1 MLPLGRSDVLV
12 APRSPPSANCSARHL
27 AMSLGEGRRLAEA
40 RATRRLELIL
50 EPFVAALQSIRRK
63 TMFKIKDTKQY
74 CPVLKFA
81 LTLLVLS
88 GLPSAARADAVTD
101 WNAYGVSAVITAARG
116 PGGYVDL
123 AYMHLAMYDAVN
135 AIDGRYSVFAVHP
148 ANVPAGSSKEAAAIA
163 AAYNVLLTLF
173 PGQQVVLDANYSAS
187 LAAIPDSQEKADGIA
202 VGAEV
207 AFLFLASRAGDGRN
221 APITY
226 TPGSGPG
233 AWIPT
238 SPAPPLVVYLSQ
250 MRPFAMETASQ
261 FRGDGP
267 PALTSEQYTADFNE
281 IKNLGCLNCP
291 ARTEEQR
298 IIGLF
303 YTDPGPAQTARGFR
317 QVALDYPMNLADDA
331 RLFAM
336 LYVALGDAAI
346 ASVESKYYYGF
357 WRPITA
363 IRQADTDGNPDTI
376 ADPAW
381 TPLSLTPNFP
391 DYVSTHSAT
400 WGAFSETLR
409 QFFGTKKVNFTLTS
423 VVTGTTRN
431 FTSTDDINKEIID
444 ARVYVGFHFRTADVH
459 GVVMGKKIGRLVAKH
474 YFQPLF

>member
-1 MLPLGRSDVLV
+1 
-12 APRSPPSANCSARHL
+12 
-27 AMSLGEGRRLAEA
+27 
-40 RATRRLELIL
+40 
-50 EPFVAALQSIRRK
+50 
-63 TMFKIKDTKQY
+63 MFNVKGIKQY
-74 CPVLKFA
+74 CLDLKA
-81 LTLLVLS
+81 LLMLLILI
-88 GLPSAARADAVTD
+88 GLPTVAKADAVTD
-101 WNAYGVSAVITAARG
+101 WNASGVSAVITAARG

-123 AYMHLAMYDAVN
+123 AYMHIAVYDAVN
-135 AIDGRYSVFAVHP
+135 AIDKRYSVFAVRP
-148 ANVPAGSSKEAAAIA
+148 TNAPPESSKEAAAIA
-163 AAYNVLLTLF
+163 AAYNVLLALF
-173 PGQQVVLDANYSAS
+173 PAQQLVLDANYAAS

-207 AFLFLASRAGDGRN
+207 ASLFLASRAGDGRD
-221 APITY
+221 ASITY

-238 SPAPPLVVYLSQ
+238 SPAPPAVVYLSQ
-250 MRPFAMETASQ
+250 MQPFAMETASQ

-267 PALTSEQYTADFNE
+267 PALISEQYSADFNE
-281 IKNLGCLNCP
+281 IKRLGCLNCP

-298 IIGLF
+298 VIGLF
-303 YTDPGPAQTARGFR
+303 YTDPGPAQTGRGFR
-317 QVALDYPMNLADDA
+317 QVALDYPMTLADNA

-336 LYVALGDAAI
+336 LYVALADAAI

-363 IRQADTDGNPDTI
+363 IRNADTDGNPDTL

-381 TPLSLTPNFP
+381 TPLTTTPNFP

-409 QFFGTKKVNFTLTS
+409 QFFGTKNINFTLSS
-423 VVTGTTRN
+423 VVTGTTRH

-459 GVVMGKKIGRLVAKH
+459 GVVMGKKIGRLVARN
-474 YFQPLF
+474 YFRPLF

>member
-1 MLPLGRSDVLV
+1 
-12 APRSPPSANCSARHL
+12 
-27 AMSLGEGRRLAEA
+27 
-40 RATRRLELIL
+40 
-50 EPFVAALQSIRRK
+50 
-63 TMFKIKDTKQY
+63 MFMIKPAKQY
-74 CPVLKFA
+74 CVILKFA
-81 LTLLVLS
+81 LMLLILIGLS
-88 GLPSAARADAVTD
+88 SAARADAVTD
-101 WNAYGVSAVITAARG
+101 WNAYGISAVLTAARG

-123 AYMHLAMYDAVN
+123 AYMHISMYDAVN

-148 ANVPAGSSKEAAAIA
+148 TNVPAGSSKEAAAVA
-163 AAYNVLLTLF
+163 AAYNVLLALF
-173 PGQQVVLDANYSAS
+173 PAQQVVLDANYAAS
-187 LAAIPDSQEKADGIA
+187 LAAIPDSQEKADGIG

-207 AFLFLASRAGDGRN
+207 ASLFLASRAGDGRD
-221 APITY
+221 APIIY

-233 AWIPT
+233 AWVPT
-238 SPAPPLVVYLSQ
+238 SPAPPAVVYLSQ

-303 YTDPGPAQTARGFR
+303 YTDPGPAQTGRGFR
-317 QVALDYPMNLADDA
+317 QVALDYPMNLADNA

-346 ASVESKYYYGF
+346 GSVESKYYYGF

-363 IRQADTDGNPDTI
+363 IRQADTDDNPDTI
-376 ADPAW
+376 ADPGW
-381 TPLSLTPNFP
+381 TPLSTTPNFP

-459 GVVMGKKIGRLVAKH
+459 GVVMGKKIGRLVAKN
-474 YFQPLF
+474 YFRPLF

>member
-1 MLPLGRSDVLV
+1 
-12 APRSPPSANCSARHL
+12 
-27 AMSLGEGRRLAEA
+27 
-40 RATRRLELIL
+40 
-50 EPFVAALQSIRRK
+50 
-63 TMFKIKDTKQY
+63 MFKTKGTKQY
-74 CPVLKFA
+74 CPVLKSA
-81 LTLLVLS
+81 LMLLILI
-88 GLPSAARADAVTD
+88 GLPTAAKADAVTD

-123 AYMHLAMYDAVN
+123 AYMHIAVYDAVN
-135 AIDGRYSVFAVHP
+135 AIDKRYSVFAVRPTNAP
-148 ANVPAGSSKEAAAIA
+148 AESSKEAAAIA
-163 AAYNVLLTLF
+163 AAYNVLLALF
-173 PGQQVVLDANYSAS
+173 PAQQLVLDTNYAAS

-207 AFLFLASRAGDGRN
+207 ASLFLASRAGDGRD
-221 APITY
+221 ASITY

-238 SPAPPLVVYLSQ
+238 SPAPPAVVYLSQ
-250 MRPFAMETASQ
+250 MLPFAMETASQ

-281 IKNLGCLNCP
+281 IKRLGCLNCP
-291 ARTEEQR
+291 ARTEEQQV
-298 IIGLF
+298 IGLF
-303 YTDPGPAQTARGFR
+303 YTDPGPAQTGRGFR
-317 QVALDYPMNLADDA
+317 QVALDYPMNLADNA

-363 IRQADTDGNPDTI
+363 IRNADTDGNPDTM
-376 ADPAW
+376 ADSAW
-381 TPLSLTPNFP
+381 TPLATTPNFP

-409 QFFGTKKVNFTLTS
+409 QFFGTKNINFTLNS
-423 VVTGTTRN
+423 VVTGTTRH

-459 GVVMGKKIGRLVAKH
+459 GVLMGKKIGRLVAKN
-474 YFQPLF
+474 YFRPLF

>member
-1 MLPLGRSDVLV
+1 ML
-12 APRSPPSANCSARHL
+12 
-27 AMSLGEGRRLAEA
+27 
-40 RATRRLELIL
+40 T
-50 EPFVAALQSIRRK
+50 
-63 TMFKIKDTKQY
+63 IKDTKQY
-74 CPVLKFA
+74 GLILEIA
-81 LTLLVLS
+81 LILLILI
-88 GLPSAARADAVTD
+88 GLPTAARADAVTD
-101 WNAYGVSAVITAARG
+101 WNAYGVSAVLTAARG

-123 AYMHLAMYDAVN
+123 AYMHISMYDAVN
-135 AIDGRYSVFAVHP
+135 AIDERYSVFAVHP
-148 ANVPAGSSKEAAAIA
+148 TNVPAGSSKEAAAIA
-163 AAYNVLLTLF
+163 AAYNVLLALF
-173 PGQQVVLDANYSAS
+173 PAQQVVLDANYAAS
-187 LAAIPDSQEKADGIA
+187 LTAIPDSQGKADGIA

-207 AFLFLASRAGDGRN
+207 ASLFLASRAGDGRD

-226 TPGSGPG
+226 TPGTGPG

-238 SPAPPLVVYLSQ
+238 SPIPPAVVYLSQ
-250 MRPFAMETASQ
+250 MRPFAMRTASQ

-281 IKNLGCLNCP
+281 IKNLGCLDCP

-303 YTDPGPAQTARGFR
+303 YTDAGPAQTGRAFR
-317 QVALDYPMNLADDA
+317 QVPHDYPMSLADNA

-336 LYVALGDAAI
+336 LYVAVADAAI
-346 ASVESKYYYGF
+346 GSVETKYYYSF

-363 IRQADTDGNPDTI
+363 IRQADTDGNPDTL
-376 ADPAW
+376 ADPDW

-409 QFFGTKKVNFTLTS
+409 QFFGTKNVNFTMTS
-423 VVTGTTRN
+423 TVTGTTRH

-444 ARVYVGFHFRTADVH
+444 ARVYVGFHFRTADVQ
-459 GVVMGKKIGRLVAKH
+459 GVVMGKKIGRLVAKN
-474 YFQPLF
+474 YFRPLF

>member
-1 MLPLGRSDVLV
+1 
-12 APRSPPSANCSARHL
+12 
-27 AMSLGEGRRLAEA
+27 
-40 RATRRLELIL
+40 
-50 EPFVAALQSIRRK
+50 
-63 TMFKIKDTKQY
+63 MFTIKDTKQY
-74 CPVLKFA
+74 GIVLKIA
-81 LTLLVLS
+81 LMLLILI
-88 GLPSAARADAVTD
+88 GLPSAARADAITD
-101 WNAYGVSAVITAARG
+101 WNAYGVSAAVTAARM

-123 AYMHLAMYDAVN
+123 AYMHISMYDAVN

-148 ANVPAGSSKEAAAIA
+148 TNVPAGSSKEAAAIA
-163 AAYNVLLTLF
+163 AAYSVLIALF
-173 PGQQVVLDANYSAS
+173 PAQQVVLDANYAAS
-187 LAAIPDSQEKADGIA
+187 LAAIPDSQGKADGIA

-207 AFLFLASRAGDGRN
+207 ASLFLASRAGDGRD

-226 TPGSGPG
+226 TPGTGPG

-238 SPAPPLVVYLSQ
+238 SPIPPAVVYLSQ
-250 MRPFAMETASQ
+250 MRPFAMQTASQ

-267 PALTSEQYTADFNE
+267 PALSSEQYTADFNE
-281 IKNLGCLNCP
+281 IKNLGCLDCL

-298 IIGLF
+298 AIGLF
-303 YTDPGPAQTARGFR
+303 YTDSALAQTGRAFR
-317 QVALDYPMNLADDA
+317 QVAHDYPMSLADNA

-346 ASVESKYYYGF
+346 ASVETKYYYGF

-363 IRQADTDGNPDTI
+363 VRQADTDGNPDTV
-376 ADPAW
+376 ADPTW
-381 TPLSLTPNFP
+381 TPLSTTPNFP

-409 QFFGTKKVNFTLTS
+409 QFFGTKNISFTMTS
-423 VVTGTTRN
+423 GVTGTTRH

-459 GVVMGKKIGRLVAKH
+459 GVLMGKKIGRLVAKN
-474 YFQPLF
+474 YFRPLF

>member
-1 MLPLGRSDVLV
+1 MF
-12 APRSPPSANCSARHL
+12 H
-27 AMSLGEGRRLAEA
+27 
-40 RATRRLELIL
+40 
-50 EPFVAALQSIRRK
+50 IR
-63 TMFKIKDTKQY
+63 DTKQIHL
-74 CPVLKFA
+74 VQSFA
-81 LTLLVLS
+81 LMLLILIA
-88 GLPSAARADAVTD
+88 LPSAARADAVTD
-101 WNAYGVSAVITAARG
+101 WNAYGVSAVVTAARG
-116 PGGYVDL
+116 AGGYVDL
-123 AYMHLAMYDAVN
+123 AYMHIAMYDAVN

-148 ANVPAGSSKEAAAIA
+148 THLPAGSSKKAAVIA
-163 AAYNVLLTLF
+163 AAYNVLLALF
-173 PGQQVVLDANYSAS
+173 PDQQVVFDANYAAS
-187 LAAIPDSQEKADGIA
+187 LAAIPDSQRKADGIE
-202 VGAEV
+202 VGTEV
-207 AFLFLASRAGDGRN
+207 AFLLLASRAGDGRN

-303 YTDPGPAQTARGFR
+303 YTDPGPAQTGRGFR
-317 QVALDYPMNLADDA
+317 QVAFDYPMSLADNA

-346 ASVESKYYYGF
+346 ASVETKYYYGF

-363 IRQADTDGNPDTI
+363 VRRADTDGNPDTT
-376 ADPAW
+376 ADPDW
-381 TPLSLTPNFP
+381 TPLALTPNFP

-409 QFFGTKKVNFTLTS
+409 QFFGTKRVKFTLTS
-423 VVTGTTRN
+423 VVTGTTRHFSN
-431 FTSTDDINKEIID
+431 TDEINKEIID
-444 ARVYVGFHFRTADVH
+444 ARVYVGFHFRTADVD
-459 GVVMGKKIGRLVAKH
+459 GVAMGRKIGRLVAKN
-474 YFQPLF
+474 YFRPLCIDHDQEFNQHLSERRDPDERRGAGVCRDRSKGRSVDEHLPAAGR

>member
-1 MLPLGRSDVLV
+1 MFTIKETKLYCLVLKIAWML
-12 APRSPPSANCSARHL
+12 
-27 AMSLGEGRRLAEA
+27 
-40 RATRRLELIL
+40 LIL
-50 EPFVAALQSIRRK
+50 MALP
-63 TMFKIKDTKQY
+63 T
-74 CPVLKFA
+74 
-81 LTLLVLS
+81 
-88 GLPSAARADAVTD
+88 AARADAVTD
-101 WNAYGVSAVITAARG
+101 WNAYGVSAVVTAARG

-123 AYMHLAMYDAVN
+123 AYMHISMYDAVN

-148 ANVPAGSSKEAAAIA
+148 TNVPSGSSKEAAAIT
-163 AAYNVLLTLF
+163 AAYSILVALF
-173 PGQQVVLDANYSAS
+173 PAQQVVLDANYAGS
-187 LAAIPDSQEKADGIA
+187 LAAIPDSQGKADGIA

-207 AFLFLASRAGDGRN
+207 ALLFLASRAGDGRD

-238 SPAPPLVVYLSQ
+238 SPIPPAVVYLSQ
-250 MRPFAMETASQ
+250 MRPFAMQTASQ

-281 IKNLGCLNCP
+281 IKNLGCFDCP

-298 IIGLF
+298 VIGLF
-303 YTDPGPAQTARGFR
+303 YTDPALAQTGRAFR
-317 QVALDYPMNLADDA
+317 QVAHDYSMSLADNA

-336 LYVALGDAAI
+336 LYVAVADAAI
-346 ASVESKYYYGF
+346 GSVETKYYYGF

-363 IRQADTDGNPDTI
+363 VREADTDGNPDTV
-376 ADPAW
+376 ADPTW
-381 TPLSLTPNFP
+381 IPLFTTPNFP

-409 QFFGTKKVNFTLTS
+409 QFFGTKNINFTMTS
-423 VVTGTTRN
+423 VVTGTTRH

-459 GVVMGKKIGRLVAKH
+459 GVLMGKKIGRLVAKN
-474 YFQPLF
+474 YFRPLF